1 MAAEYSLDFFQRC
14 EVGREK
20 EVLPMTV
27 SVIYV
32 TVGDQ
37 KEAENIASVIVTDRL
52 ASSVNI
58 VDSIRSYYW
67 WSSQVQRRQEVLL
80 IAKSQTKLVELVI
93 GRIRAIHSYECPCI
107 LAWPIEKANLDY
119 LEWVTRETN
128 GATAD

>member
-1 MAAEYSLDFFQRC
+1 
-14 EVGREK
+14 
-20 EVLPMTV
+20 MTV
-27 SVIYV
+27 SVVYV

-80 IAKSQTKLVELVI
+80 IAKTQTKLVELVI
-93 GRIRAIHSYECPCI
+93 ERIRAIHSYECPCI
-107 LAWPIEKANLDY
+107 LSWPIDKANLDY

-128 GATAD
+128 GAKVD